1 MRARYIHTNLVARDW
16 KKLADFYVA
25 VFGCVPVPPE
35 RDLSGDWLDRA
46 TGIADASIRGIHL
59 RLPGHGEGGPT
70 LEIFTY
76 RRNGKKGETGPN
88 AEGFGHIAFAVDDV
102 EAAANAIREHG
113 GGLVGSIVAA
123 EVAGVGTINFAYG
136 RDPEGNIIEVQ
147 KWK

>member
-1 MRARYIHTNLVARDW
+1 MRAKYVHTNLVARNW
-16 KKLADFYVA
+16 RKLADFYIA

-35 RDLSGDWLDRA
+35 RDLRGDWLDQA
-46 TGIADASIRGIHL
+46 TGIPGAAVQGIHL
-59 RLPGHGEGGPT
+59 RLPGLGEGGPT

-76 RRNGKKGETGPN
+76 RKNGKKRETGPN

-102 EAAANAIREHG
+102 DVAVAAIQLHG
-113 GGLVGSIVAA
+113 GGLVGRIVTA
-123 EVAGVGTINFAYG
+123 EVAGVGTINFAYA